1 MINGNEVIVRQAG
14 HQTDIDGLVARSSA
28 LFAEDAGA
36 RDPGVD
42 INWPRKHGPQRFSSG
57 LTDPS
62 RLLLVADG
70 DDGEVV
76 GCLAGALVEPSAMK
90 RVKVATLVSRYCA
103 TRIPARSDR
112 RTHGRRIPGLARNR
126 HQIAQ
131 VTACATNAEAI
142 RFYERN
148 GFASQSVTLGSGS
161 VTGVTE
167 TLEHGTPQGNTAS
180 QLRYTDPPRLRER
193 QHLRHAPNL
202 HNRVRRRPPCS
213 P

>member
-1 MINGNEVIVRQAG
+1 MINGNEVIVRRAE
-14 HQTDIDGLVARSSA
+14 QTDIDGLVARSSA

-76 GCLAGALVEPSAMK
+76 GCLAGTLVEPSAMK
-90 RVKVATLVSRYCA
+90 RVKVATLVSRYVRPA
-103 TRIPARSDR
+103 YRRDRIG
-112 RTHGRRIPGLARNR
+112 GRMVDAFRAWAKESGAGS
-126 HQIAQ
+126 AQ

-148 GFASQSVTLGSGS
+148 GFASQSVTL
-161 VTGVTE
+161 E
-167 TLEHGTPQGNTAS
+167 AAL
-180 QLRYTDPPRLRER
+180 
-193 QHLRHAPNL
+193 
-202 HNRVRRRPPCS
+202 
-213 P
+213 

>member
-1 MINGNEVIVRQAG
+1 MSDQRHEVIVRRAE
-14 HQTDIDGLVARSSA
+14 QTDIDGLVACSSA
-28 LFAEDAGA
+28 LYAEDARA

-76 GCLAGALVEPSAMK
+76 GCLAGTLVEPSAMK
-90 RVKVATLVSRYCA
+90 RVKVATLVSMCVRPAYRRD
-103 TRIPARSDR
+103 RIG
-112 RTHGRRIPGLARNR
+112 GRMVDALRAWAKESGAGS
-126 HQIAQ
+126 AQ

-148 GFASQSVTLGSGS
+148 GFASQSVTL
-161 VTGVTE
+161 E
-167 TLEHGTPQGNTAS
+167 AAL
-180 QLRYTDPPRLRER
+180 
-193 QHLRHAPNL
+193 
-202 HNRVRRRPPCS
+202 
-213 P
+213 